1 MMVATSSG
9 KTPSNTMPPRMG
21 AKMIILEGGGGGGPA
36 GSVAKDTTHC
46 WERLFVSPIIT
57 TPYTEAAANPTSPTK
72 VRLSANRV
80 TKGVL

>member
-1 MMVATSSG
+1 MIATSSG
-9 KTPSNTMPPRMG
+9 NTPSTTIPPRMG
-21 AKMIILEGGGGGGPA
+21 AKTIMLEGGGRGTA
-36 GSVAKDTTHC
+36 DFVAKDTTH
-46 WERLFVSPIIT
+46 WRERLSVITSMT